1 LLKNHSGSYKASGV
15 FDRPKTK
22 AYRWNEGVIGMQAG
36 GTRMIKIPPE
46 LGYGAKAV
54 EDVIP
59 HICSLSLNC
68 LRLNSLKDQIIHL

>member
-1 LLKNHSGSYKASGV
+1 MKLLKNHSGSYKASGV

-59 HICSLSLNC
+59 PYAHMLFVIELLEA
-68 LRLNSLKDQIIHL
+68 K